1 MSTGISRDNELLI
14 SAVAEIDGYDMA
26 KEVEAKIAE
35 HIQESGQHQ
44 YDGFAS
50 GVELKEVDTENGTAK
65 YMVEINF
72 TDYGEV
78 DFGSPSSDYYDP
90 PDYGEITLDDV
101 RTVLDEMND
110 FVEKAFED
118 LGISAESE
126 EMDYEIE
133 DPEDIFERM
142 LEEYEDAREEAR
154 EIRMYGYDD

>member
-26 KEVEAKIAE
+26 KELEAKIAE

-50 GVELKEVDTENGTAK
+50 DVELKEVDTEKGTAE
-65 YMVEINF
+65 YMVGINF

-78 DFGSPSSDYYDP
+78 DFGSTSSDYYDP

-118 LGISAESE
+118 LGVSADAE
-126 EMDYEIE
+126 EVDYEIE
-133 DPEDIFERM
+133 DPEKM
-142 LEEYEDAREEAR
+142 CEEYEEAQEMDAYEYYE
-154 EIRMYGYDD
+154 